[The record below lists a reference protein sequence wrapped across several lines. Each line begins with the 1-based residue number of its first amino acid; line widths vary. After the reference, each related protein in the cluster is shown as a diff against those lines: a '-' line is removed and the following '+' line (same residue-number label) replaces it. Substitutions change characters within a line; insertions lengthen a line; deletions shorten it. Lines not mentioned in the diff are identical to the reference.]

1 MRLVRGGSIV
11 LERLVMRNIVALGK
25 AVAANVGG
33 FAIAEAALEP
43 APADAFCIQQI
54 ADVFA
59 AHGNCF
65 TRRALVK
72 GRLRITNPATMS
84 PAKNA
89 TTLVAPAVWPE
100 IRLMAPGEEGP
111 KVVLNELSFMAKCWA

>member
-33 FAIAEAALEP
+33 LAITEAALEP
-43 APADAFCIQQI
+43 SPADAFCIQQI
-54 ADVFA
+54 ADVLA

-72 GRLRITNPATMS
+72 GRLRIADHRPCHN
-84 PAKNA
+84 
-89 TTLVAPAVWPE
+89 VAGKKRYDSRGA
-100 IRLMAPGEEGP
+100 RGLAR
-111 KVVLNELSFMAKCWA
+111 N

>member
-43 APADAFCIQQI
+43 APADAF
-54 ADVFA
+54 VFSRSPMFLPLMETVSRVEHLSKA
-59 AHGNCF
+59 GC
-65 TRRALVK
+65 
-72 GRLRITNPATMS
+72 GSPITDPATMS

-89 TTLVAPAVWPE
+89 TTLVAPAVWPK
-100 IRLMAPGEEGP
+100 LD
-111 KVVLNELSFMAKCWA
+111 